1 MTVVRFRTLLDIL
14 RQAGF
19 GAITGVFLAVFFICS
34 VIVWQGDSAA
44 NSLGDGMW
52 FSFQAVSTIGFGD
65 IVADGPVARIVTVVL
80 SIVSIF
86 YIAMVT
92 GVAVSYCNARL
103 KAKQNDTLTYFMGE
117 LERLDEMDSGELAS
131 LAQSIREYRKRS

>member
-1 MTVVRFRTLLDIL
+1 MVKLRTLVDIL

-19 GAITGVFLAVFFICS
+19 GTMTCVFFVVFFVCS

-92 GVAVSYCNARL
+92 GVAASYCNARL
-103 KAKQNDTLTYFMGE
+103 KAKQNDTLAHFMGE
-117 LERLDEMDSGELAS
+117 LERLDDMDASELAS
-131 LAQSIREYRKRS
+131 MSQRIREYRKRS

>member
-1 MTVVRFRTLLDIL
+1 MNKLKTLVEIL

-19 GAITGVFLAVFFICS
+19 APITCVFLFVFAVCS
-34 VIVWQGDSAA
+34 IVVWLADPET

-65 IVADGPVARIVTVVL
+65 ILAAGPVARVVTVVL

-86 YIAMVT
+86 YIALVT
-92 GVAVSYCNARL
+92 GVAVSYCNEML
-103 KAKQNDTLTYFMGE
+103 KMRQEGTLAHFMDE
-117 LERLDEMDSGELAS
+117 LEHLPEKTPEELVHLS
-131 LAQSIREYRKRS
+131 EGVKNYRSRR